1 MAQIYGLI
9 PEGEPITTYIQWG
22 SHPLRTEENNWDE
35 QDFVASEKLRE
46 YVVTCGDARALL
58 NVQANA
64 SHEVRLQTAA
74 ANVHACQ

>member
-22 SHPLRTEENNWDE
+22 WDE

-46 YVVTCGDARALL
+46 YVVNCGDARALL

-74 ANVHACQ
+74 ANPIMFVHACQ